1 MRRRKKRGKRMKRER
16 KRERRQTQL
25 KLALDDDKPS
35 GERHSTEAQRG
46 KTQAGKNGK
55 AGQGMICRG
64 NEEDDGDERRD
75 ERKRKGRE
83 ETREKTGESTGEAE
97 KREAG
102 RGCVGGGAPPEQR
115 SINGQPCA
123 FSRVYGCCVS
133 GRCFFLPCSSCL
145 ILRLLAGTVCHHSP
159 GELVAGRGYVIAIA
173 ARSGK
178 REAVGVI
185 SVSRADYVILV
196 WQIWTRLANHRIL
209 TM

>member
-1 MRRRKKRGKRMKRER
+1 MRRRKKERKKDEER

-35 GERHSTEAQRG
+35 GERRSTEAQRG
-46 KTQAGKNGK
+46 KMQAGKNGK

-64 NEEDDGDERRD
+64 NEKDDGDERRD
-75 ERKRKGRE
+75 ERKRKRRE
-83 ETREKTGESTGEAE
+83 ETREKTEGSTGEAE

-102 RGCVGGGAPPEQR
+102 GGCVGGGVPPEQR
-115 SINGQPCA
+115 SINGQPCV
-123 FSRVYGCCVS
+123 FSRVFGCCVS

-178 REAVGVI
+178 REAGGVI
-185 SVSRADYVILV
+185 SVSRAAYVILICRSG
-196 WQIWTRLANHRIL
+196 QDL
-209 TM
+209 